1 MPKKLKIRKNNS
13 KKQKTIKIGGFR
25 IGRLMMIR
33 PNEVGHKKTMY
44 GNRRRRRYITLTR
57 ARRLFD
63 RNVNP
68 RFRRRF
74 QRRYVRAGG
83 NY

>member
-1 MPKKLKIRKNNS
+1 
-13 KKQKTIKIGGFR
+13 
-25 IGRLMMIR
+25 MMIR

-44 GNRRRRRYITLTR
+44 GNRGRRRYITLTR